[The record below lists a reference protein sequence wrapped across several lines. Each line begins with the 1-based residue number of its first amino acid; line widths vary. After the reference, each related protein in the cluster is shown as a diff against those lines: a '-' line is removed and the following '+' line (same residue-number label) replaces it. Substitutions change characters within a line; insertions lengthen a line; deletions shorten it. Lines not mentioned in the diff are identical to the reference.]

1 MTTTAAA
8 PEAQHVPAASR
19 LFEPARLGALR
30 LPNRLVMAPMT
41 RNRAA
46 ADGVPQ
52 SIMATYYA
60 QRASAG
66 LIIAEAATPNAVGQ
80 TYPNITAIH
89 NDAHVAGW
97 RQVTGAVR
105 AAGGRMFLQIQH
117 GGRVGHPDN
126 SGHTP
131 VAPSPVPLPEGIHTP
146 SGHQD
151 AVTPRELTLDEIHAT
166 VADFAAAARRAID
179 AGFAGVE
186 VHAANG
192 YLIHQFLGQGTNR
205 RTDAYGGPVA
215 HRIRFALEVVRAV
228 AAEIGPE
235 RVGVR
240 ISPGLT
246 VNGMDEGDTDSI
258 YRALVGELAGAGLAY
273 LHVVFAEPD
282 SALFREIR
290 AAWPG
295 TLIANPLLGWGVPL
309 PADGGKQAGERL
321 LAAGADLIS
330 LGRAFLANPDLVERL
345 AIGAPLNPLRDK
357 GQMYAGGADGYTDY
371 PTLDATLGATWAEA
385 SPEAAPV
392 PEISAVP
399 EAAAFSEV
407 SAVPV
412 AS

>member
-1 MTTTAAA
+1 MTNAR
-8 PEAQHVPAASR
+8 VASS
-19 LFEPARLGALR
+19 LFESTHLGTLP

-52 SIMATYYA
+52 STMATYYA

-97 RQVTGAVR
+97 RGVTDAVH
-105 AAGGRMFLQIQH
+105 AAGGRIFLQLQH

-126 SGHTP
+126 SGLTP
-131 VAPSPVPLPEGIHTP
+131 VAPSPVALPGTMYTP
-146 SGHQD
+146 DGHRPS
-151 AVTPRELTLDEIHAT
+151 VVPREMTLDEIRST
-166 VADFAAAARRAID
+166 VADFAAAARNAVD

-192 YLIHQFLGQGTNR
+192 YLLHQFLAQGTNH
-205 RTDAYGGPVA
+205 RTDAYGGSVA
-215 HRIRFALEVVRAV
+215 GRIRFAVEVVRAV
-228 AAEIGPE
+228 VDAIGAD

-246 VNGMDEGDTDSI
+246 VNGIEEGDTEAI
-258 YRALVGELAGAGLAY
+258 YPALVDALAEVGPTY
-273 LHVVFAEPD
+273 LHFVFADPD
-282 SALFREIR
+282 QPLFREIR

-295 TLIANPLLGWGVPL
+295 TLIANPVLGFGGPL
-309 PADGGKQAGERL
+309 PADGGRHEGERL

-330 LGRAFLANPDLVERL
+330 LGRSFLANPDLVERL
-345 AIGAPLNPLRDK
+345 RVGAPLNPVRD
-357 GQMYAGGADGYTDY
+357 QYLMYVGGETGYTDY
-371 PTLDATLGATWAEA
+371 PTLGAAGLPHAESLEPATT
-385 SPEAAPV
+385 
-392 PEISAVP
+392 
-399 EAAAFSEV
+399 
-407 SAVPV
+407 
-412 AS
+412 